1 MAPGYVLGI
10 GQARNTT
17 TAIIILGFYFSAPFT
32 MFMVRDHFR
41 CKDTPRIKAALARPT
56 CKFKLLSFC

>member
-17 TAIIILGFYFSAPFT
+17 TAIIILAFYVSAPFP
-32 MFMVRDHFR
+32 MFLVRDTSVVKTH
-41 CKDTPRIKAALARPT
+41 LE
-56 CKFKLLSFC
+56 